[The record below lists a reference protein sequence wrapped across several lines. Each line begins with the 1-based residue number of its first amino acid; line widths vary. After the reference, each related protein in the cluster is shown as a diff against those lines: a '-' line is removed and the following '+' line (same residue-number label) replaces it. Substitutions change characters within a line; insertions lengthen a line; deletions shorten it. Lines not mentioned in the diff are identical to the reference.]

1 MPRTSARLLLI
12 AGVLPFVI
20 GVSSKAQ
27 DTASAD
33 PASMSEGPELI
44 DQSTL
49 PTATETKGE
58 RPKADP
64 SVLPPAAT
72 TLPEGQQSLQAPPPL
87 ALPDQ
92 PGQVRIRELKPLTL
106 AEVERLVEVNNPNL
120 KAVASQVQQAKSSL
134 RAALSSWYPTLNLN
148 ANGLPQYLSGERQS
162 FNSGLDLDPANRPD
176 GLNPDSALSSS
187 GSRRT
192 ISSRWSA
199 NFSAQLNW
207 NLIDPARV
215 PQISAARDNYERTQ
229 DTYLI
234 ALRDLRLDAATAFF
248 QLQRQDEQVRIGQ
261 QSVRASLV
269 SLRDARARYQAGV
282 ATKLEVLEAE
292 TQLARDQQLLTN
304 ALGGQV
310 NARRSL
316 AALMDLPQ
324 DISPTSATPARVL
337 GLWEPSLQESI
348 VAAYTFREELAQFLL
363 DISINNSNANA
374 ALASVQPVLSIFNN
388 FNTQRFQGELN
399 ALPPVNDDA
408 NGWSFDNS
416 VGLSARWNIFDGGR
430 ARAEYRRNKQAAEE
444 SRFNF
449 ASERDRIRLQVE
461 ESFYNLRDA
470 QQNIRTT
477 TREVLSATESL
488 RLARLRFQAGV
499 TTQREVVDN
508 QRDLTSAEVR
518 YADAILDYNESLA
531 ELRRRTGLDQ
541 VAACPELKLPG
552 QKPEVDAMEAVPI
565 EPVPNRPACEAS
577 RLGA

>member
-27 DTASAD
+27 DTASTD
-33 PASMSEGPELI
+33 PASMSEGAELI

-49 PTATETKGE
+49 PTATEAKGE

-72 TLPEGQQSLQAPPPL
+72 TLPEDQQSLQAPPPL

-120 KAVASQVQQAKSSL
+120 KAVASQVQQAKSAL
-134 RAALSSWYPTLNLN
+134 RAALSAWYPTLNLN

-162 FNSGLDLDPANRPD
+162 FNSGIDLDPANRPD

-215 PQISAARDNYERTQ
+215 PQIAAARDNYERTQ

-388 FNTQRFQGELN
+388 FNTQRFQGEVN

-518 YADAILDYNESLA
+518 YADAILDYNGSLA

-541 VAACPELKLPG
+541 VVACPDLKLPG